1 MGNFAIMICIDK
13 DEDDWIFVTEPSDDM
28 EVTPIIFDS
37 IDEAYDYADD
47 YIINGNEENVKVVQI
62 L

>member
-1 MGNFAIMICIDK
+1 MICIDK
-13 DEDDWIFVTEPSDDM
+13 DEDDWIFVTEHSDDL

-37 IDEAYDYADD
+37 IDEAYDYADEF
-47 YIINGNEENVKVVQI
+47 IINGNEDNIKVVQI